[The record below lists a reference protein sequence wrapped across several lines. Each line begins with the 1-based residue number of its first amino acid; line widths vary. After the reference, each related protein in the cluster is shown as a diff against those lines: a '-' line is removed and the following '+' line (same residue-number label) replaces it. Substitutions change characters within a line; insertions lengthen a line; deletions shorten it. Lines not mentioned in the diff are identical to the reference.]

1 MVFRAL
7 VFWRS
12 FSWRLVVKRF
22 NFNVKDRRGVEEVL
36 NLVFYSFSF
45 ICVVFF
51 IFLISLRVGVVLVGF
66 A

>member
-51 IFLISLRVGVVLVGF
+51 IFLISLRVGVVLAGF